1 MGSHSEHIGNWD
13 LHITQLKKN
22 KATLFNYL
30 EQSSVP
36 PERRN
41 FGTLEVWNI
50 YCIWRPRVSI
60 VQPYSTQLDKKC
72 QHRTMTPEQN
82 VLGLVGFLV
91 DIFLLNEVGQW
102 IRVIIK
108 QFMYYNGFW
117 SVAFLICCKRTSQTK
132 KNCHLF
138 LFFKCGDFPFI

>member
-22 KATLFNYL
+22 KTTLFNYL

-50 YCIWRPRVSI
+50 YCIWRPRVPI
-60 VQPYSTQLDKKC
+60 VQPYTTPLDKKC
-72 QHRTMTPEQN
+72 QHSIMTPEQN

-102 IRVIIK
+102 IRVIINSNSCIVTVFEVWCFWYAAKELPK
-108 QFMYYNGFW
+108 Q
-117 SVAFLICCKRTSQTK
+117 KH
-132 KNCHLF
+132 CHLF
-138 LFFKCGDFPFI
+138 LFLKCGDFLFI